1 MPEVLVIPIR
11 NGLAIRRRHS
21 RLMTKIL
28 FVCHGSSKMY
38 TAERGVIGQNAA
50 VEQEADYHVMA
61 RRSKG

>member
-1 MPEVLVIPIR
+1 
-11 NGLAIRRRHS
+11 
-21 RLMTKIL
+21 MTKIL